1 MRQSTSQTTRST
13 QQTLEEHLPGAAG
26 HVADHGI
33 DAAGPQKH
41 LADQHL
47 RRHGR
52 DLQLR
57 SDRDLRAH
65 RRFPLRD
72 GDHRAD
78 PGGQLH
84 PGQRQHRQQLRADD
98 LRRHRHRADAGAVV
112 HAGDRQCRQ
121 QLHRDPLQ
129 HGDDDG
135 RAGRHLQ
142 CGAGH
147 RRHRLHRDHLL
158 GRHDRP
164 DCRCRAARRSL
175 PSSGN
180 AWTQTS
186 CTFPTTGP
194 TAVSSCTPVAASSGN
209 SWTATTCATV
219 TTTNVPVASC
229 TRGRCSGRQQL
240 DDHDLQPARDDQRAD
255 ADLLGREPPL
265 RATPGRPRPARPT
278 TRPTCRWRPARR
290 RPRPPATAGPPRP
303 VRRRPRPVRPAW
315 PPARRWP
322 PRPAT
327 AGRRRPAAPTTPPTC
342 RC

>member
-1 MRQSTSQTTRST
+1 MTRST
-13 QQTLEEHLPGAAG
+13 QQTLTEHLPGAAG

-57 SDRDLRAH
+57 ADRDLRAH

-72 GDHRAD
+72 RDHRAD

-135 RAGRHLQ
+135 GAGRHLQ
-142 CGAGH
+142 RVAGE
-147 RRHRLHRDHLL
+147 RRQRLHRDHLL

-164 DCRCRAARRSL
+164 DRGAELHADRRHLRQCLDADELHLS
-175 PSSGN
+175 
-180 AWTQTS
+180 
-186 CTFPTTGP
+186 TTGP
-194 TAVSSCTPVAASSGN
+194 TAVSSCTPVPASSGN
-209 SWTATTCATV
+209 SWTATTCNTV
-219 TTTNVPVASC
+219 TTTNVPVATC
-229 TRGRCSGRQQL
+229 TASGPDVRQRL
-240 DDHDLQPARDDQRAD
+240 DDHDLQPAGDDQRAD
-255 ADLLGREPPL
+255 ADLLGRERHRGQRLDDHDLLDQQHDQRAGGVVHAVGRRPP
-265 RATPGRPRPARPT
+265 ATTGSR
-278 TRPTCRWRPARR
+278 RPARR
-290 RPRPPATAGPPRP
+290 LPP
-303 VRRRPRPVRPAW
+303 PVRPAW
-315 PPARRWP
+315 RPAPPCRP
-322 PRPAT
+322 PPAT
-327 AGRRRPAAPTTPPTC
+327 AGRRRPAARTTRPTC